1 MGRVGRVIT
10 AFIDK
15 LSGSG
20 KDAQQVAVEEFAGD
34 ERKAQVFGP
43 CNEDFA
49 PPAGVET
56 VDLPLGEG
64 AGLLTA
70 AAYRNGAIAPVALPG
85 EFRKFSTN
93 SGGDT
98 VKAEVFLK
106 QDGTIL
112 VANDNA
118 VITVSPS
125 GELTIATAGKATLNI
140 GDELEINST
149 KTTINNP
156 TIINGLLTAA
166 QGIQWGGVASG
177 LTGGTAEISGGLD
190 ITGGDVEHDGVSIG
204 KTHPHSGVQSG
215 VDNSGPPV

>member
-1 MGRVGRVIT
+1 MGRIGRVIT
-10 AFIDK
+10 AFIGR

-20 KDAQQVAVEEFAGD
+20 RNAQQIAVEEFAGD

-49 PPAGVET
+49 PPENAET
-56 VDLPLGEG
+56 VDLPLGDG

-70 AAYRNGAIAPVALPG
+70 AAYRNGAIEPVALPG
-85 EFRKFSTN
+85 ERRIFSTN
-93 SGGDT
+93 AAGDT
-98 VKAEVFLK
+98 VMAEMFLK

-112 VANDNA
+112 VANNNA
-118 VITVSPS
+118 AIAISPA
-125 GELTIATAGKATLNI
+125 GELTITTTGKATLNI

-156 TIINGLLTAA
+156 TEINGLLTAT

-177 LTGGTAEISGGLD
+177 LAGGTAEISGGVD
-190 ITGGDVEHDGVSIG
+190 ITGGDVKHDGVSVG
-204 KTHPHSGVQSG
+204 KTHLHSGVQSG
-215 VDNSGPPV
+215 VNNSGPPV